1 MLKNRIVFLI
11 LLAVFFAGYILWG
24 DYTVFFAT
32 VFLLILFLLC
42 LAANVVFCSLIR
54 VKSVSCD
61 SVIRF
66 GESGRVYIDFSGTP
80 FLVAKTIRV
89 SMTITNSF
97 SKSKANQKIYI
108 SPDKNKK
115 AEFIVESDICGNVA
129 VELKWLRVVDVLG
142 LSSFFKPINRRL
154 EMTFLPQIFPI
165 RQELTDFVRLDNDGV
180 ALSDNLAGEEI
191 TDLLHYREY
200 RENDKIKKVNWK
212 LSARTEELMVREFAQ
227 PIQRDALIILDSFT
241 PNESAS
247 IKKTMLSAAFTI
259 AALYSEYQLK
269 ITAAFVSKTNGIEEI
284 EVPTDGR
291 LFESEMSALLFA
303 DEDETA
309 IEYPVEKIKRF
320 ARIYVITSR
329 NVNELSFCGHEK
341 ILRIKNEES
350 FKEALYSQS
359 NLKDNYVEVLWQD
372 IESGLKALLA
382 EKGSEN
388 EEDR

>member
-212 LSARTEELMVREFAQ
+212 LSARTEGLMVREFAQ